1 MCLLCFCRFS
11 KLVEVVLS
19 GKLQGYKPSMS
30 AEERSNFT
38 RELQLRVQHLHNV
51 EI

>member
-11 KLVEVVLS
+11 EPVEVVLS
-19 GKLQGYKPSMS
+19 GKLQRYKPSMS
-30 AEERSNFT
+30 AQERNNFT
-38 RELQLRVQHLHNV
+38 REFQLRVQHFHNV